1 MKKVVSYLLVAM
13 MLIFTACNNNQT
25 KETLNY
31 KSEYQG
37 ATYGV
42 IEYSD
47 RYDIVRVD
55 KKGKY
60 KVIYSADEIYGFA
73 IENGMLYFADKD
85 YNICTIDKN
94 GRNYSVVFNC
104 KRTIGVIRSLT
115 HLIVRGNDIYV
126 RVNSSKLYVCDTVSE
141 TVRELTCDAREIE
154 VAEQYLLY
162 SGEDGHTVYKLDFA
176 TKEAKP
182 FISARA
188 FKIIDNNVYYLGIE
202 GGIFNYNADKM
213 IDDSEDINP
222 DSLCEYDGSLYYV
235 KKLDGYTLVKY
246 DGNKITTVTELDD
259 YNHGG
264 SISDGYFIYYYDNE
278 NTVSIKI

>member
-1 MKKVVSYLLVAM
+1 MKKVVSYLLITM

-25 KETLNY
+25 KEDLYY
-31 KSEYQG
+31 KREYQG

-60 KVIYSADEIYGFA
+60 KVIYSTDKIYDFV
-73 IENGMLYFADKD
+73 IENGILYFADKD

-104 KRTIGVIRSLT
+104 RRRIGEIWSLT
-115 HLIVRGNDIYV
+115 YLIVRGSDIYV
-126 RVNSSKLYVCDTVSE
+126 RVNSFELYVCDTISE
-141 TVRELTCDAREIE
+141 TVRELTYDAREIE

-162 SGEDGHTVYKLDFA
+162 SGKASHTVYKLDFA

-182 FISARA
+182 FVSARA
-188 FKIIDNNVYYLGIE
+188 FKIIGGNVYYLGVG
-202 GGIFNYNADKM
+202 GGIIDYNADKM

-235 KKLDGYTLVKY
+235 KKPDGYILVKY

-264 SISDGYFIYYYDNE
+264 SISDGYFVYYYDHE